1 MLAGV
6 TLGLKTRATT
16 MKPESRDELLFLH
29 LVSMFQFAAMQ
40 QMGKL
45 PSPVDGKIERN
56 LEQARASI
64 DIVEMLHAKTEGR
77 RTAAESEFLDKV
89 LFELRMNYVD
99 EARRDEQGRKEG
111 GGGGAPGAPGA
122 DDTGAGDR

>member
-1 MLAGV
+1 
-6 TLGLKTRATT
+6 

-29 LVSMFQFAAMQ
+29 LVSLFQFAAMQ

-45 PSPVDGKIERN
+45 PNPVDGKIQRD

-77 RTAAESEFLDKV
+77 RTAAESEFIDKV

-99 EARRDEQGRKEG
+99 ETRRDDRG
-111 GGGGAPGAPGA
+111 GAEAGAPDAPGAGETDA
-122 DDTGAGDR
+122 EDR

>member
-1 MLAGV
+1 
-6 TLGLKTRATT
+6 

-29 LVSMFQFAAMQ
+29 LVSLFQFAAMQ

-45 PSPVDGKIERN
+45 PNPVDGKIERD

-64 DIVEMLHAKTEGR
+64 DIVEMLYAKTEGR
-77 RTAAESEFLDKV
+77 RTAAESEFIDKV

-99 EARRDEQGRKEG
+99 ETRRDERGRVDAE
-111 GGGGAPGAPGA
+111 GGAPDAPGA
-122 DDTGAGDR
+122 GETDGGDR

>member
-1 MLAGV
+1 
-6 TLGLKTRATT
+6 

-29 LVSMFQFAAMQ
+29 LVSLFQFAAMQ

-45 PSPVDGKIERN
+45 PNPVDGKIERN

-64 DIVEMLHAKTEGR
+64 DIVEMLHAKTEGH

-89 LFELRMNYVD
+89 LFELRMNFVD
-99 EARRDEQGRKEG
+99 ETRRDQAESKGG
-111 GGGGAPGAPGA
+111 GGGGAPDAPGA
-122 DDTGAGDR
+122 GDTDGGDG

>member
-1 MLAGV
+1 MLARV
-6 TLGLKTRATT
+6 TGGKTRDTT
-16 MKPESRDELLFLH
+16 MKAESRDELLFLH
-29 LVSMFQFAAMQ
+29 LVSLFQFAAMQ

-45 PSPVDGKIERN
+45 PNPVDGKIQRD

-77 RTAAESEFLDKV
+77 RTAAESEFIDKV

-99 EARRDEQGRKEG
+99 ETRRDEGGRADTE
-111 GGGGAPGAPGA
+111 GGAPDAPGA
-122 DDTGAGDR
+122 GETEDR